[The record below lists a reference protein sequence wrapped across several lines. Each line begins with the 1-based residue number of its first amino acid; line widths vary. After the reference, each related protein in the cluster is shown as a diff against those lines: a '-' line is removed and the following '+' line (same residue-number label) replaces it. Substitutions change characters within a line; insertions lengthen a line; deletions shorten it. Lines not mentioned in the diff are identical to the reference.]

1 MSIEDVLEEI
11 RKDVTNYLY
20 ELSDLN
26 GWRDGLD
33 MPKPQEVAVSLLRLV
48 EAGFATV
55 EPLEKE

>member
-26 GWRDGLD
+26 GWGETVWTCQNH
-33 MPKPQEVAVSLLRLV
+33 KKLLSRYY
-48 EAGFATV
+48 A
-55 EPLEKE
+55 